1 MNFIIIIIINNMTGH
16 ADVRLCKLGGGWR
29 LVKWMYQTL
38 FFSLS
43 SQRSKKIITIT
54 ITPDLRLSWTLLAR
68 QERKLNTFHVRCLC
82 RMLNITWQDKVPN
95 NTVLVQAEI
104 PSMYTLLKQKRLRW
118 LGHVARMDDGQ
129 IAKDLFYG
137 ELNQGERPTNR
148 PQRIRCKAVCWRDLQ
163 ALGIDIIKW
172 ETVDLERSAWRQ
184 ALQQGP
190 FEFEETLA
198 EQVETKR

>member
-1 MNFIIIIIINNMTGH
+1 M
-16 ADVRLCKLGGGWR
+16 
-29 LVKWMYQTL
+29 
-38 FFSLS
+38 LS
-43 SQRSKKIITIT
+43 
-54 ITPDLRLSWTLLAR
+54 
-68 QERKLNTFHVRCLC
+68 
-82 RMLNITWQDKVPN
+82 ITWQDKVPN

-129 IAKDLFYG
+129 IPKDLFYG
-137 ELNQGERPTNR
+137 ELNQGKRPTNR
-148 PQRIRCKAVCWRDLQ
+148 PQRIRCKDVCWRDLK